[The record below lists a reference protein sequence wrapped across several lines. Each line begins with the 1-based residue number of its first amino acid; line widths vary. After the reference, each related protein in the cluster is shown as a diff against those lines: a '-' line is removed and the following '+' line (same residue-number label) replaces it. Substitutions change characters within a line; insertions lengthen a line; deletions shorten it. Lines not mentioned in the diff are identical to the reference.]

1 MQTVLQISGLA
12 VTVAVIAL
20 VAKNA
25 APQISAVISIAA
37 GIFILLYITD
47 GTSRV
52 IGSIMQIVEK
62 YGLNQTAIS
71 VLVKLL
77 GISVVSNISAEMC
90 RDMNENA
97 LAAKIEV
104 AASVISVAAVMP
116 VLSKILEAFN
126 NLF

>member
-1 MQTVLQISGLA
+1 MQTILQISGLA

-20 VAKNA
+20 VTKNT
-25 APQISAVISIAA
+25 APQISAVLSIVA
-37 GIFILLYITD
+37 GIFILFYITD
-47 GTSRV
+47 GTRQA
-52 IGSIMQIVEK
+52 ITQIMQIVEK

-71 VLVKLL
+71 VLIKIL
-77 GISVVSNISAEMC
+77 GISVISNISAEMC

-104 AASVISVAAVMP
+104 AASVISVIAVMP
-116 VLSKILEAFN
+116 VLSKILEAFG